1 MINKI
6 ISAVILTGLIFMLG
20 GCGDG
25 EAESAPPVA
34 NMRLL
39 SRMFESME
47 RGDYVSAGEQY
58 RKYELSTEEGISP
71 LWGVVIK
78 SNRVIQQVQ
87 KHLDAGDLDGA
98 LAVAREA
105 KLSDPLNMD
114 IDKLVSELEFL
125 TVLRDSVAG
134 VRSAGESTALD
145 ESLRRLSE
153 AIAKEP
159 QKTAPLKGLV
169 TDGVKRLAEMR
180 RRENRLRR
188 ADLLMEIYAAD
199 LASDKVLSTLQAQ
212 YEVEKRA
219 FADDSLPEAVEN
231 ELYKRG
237 N

>member
-169 TDGVKRLAEMR
+169 TDGVKRLVEMR

-219 FADDSLPEAVEN
+219 FADDPLPEAVEN

>member
-6 ISAVILTGLIFMLG
+6 ISAVILTGLIFTLG

-39 SRMFESME
+39 SRMFESMD

-87 KHLDAGDLDGA
+87 RHLDAGDLDGA
-98 LAVAREA
+98 LAAAREA

-219 FADDSLPEAVEN
+219 FADDPLPEAVEN

>member
-1 MINKI
+1 
-6 ISAVILTGLIFMLG
+6 MLG

-25 EAESAPPVA
+25 EADSAPPVA

-153 AIAKEP
+153 AIAQKP

-199 LASDKVLSTLQAQ
+199 LASEKVLSTLQAQ

-219 FADDSLPEAVEN
+219 FADDPLPEAVEN

>member
-1 MINKI
+1 M

-219 FADDSLPEAVEN
+219 FADDPLPEAVEN

>member
-87 KHLDAGDLDGA
+87 KHLDAGELDGA

-134 VRSAGESTALD
+134 VRSAVESTALD

-153 AIAKEP
+153 AIVKEP

-219 FADDSLPEAVEN
+219 FADDPLPEAVEN

>member
-1 MINKI
+1 M
-6 ISAVILTGLIFMLG
+6 
-20 GCGDG
+20 
-25 EAESAPPVA
+25 
-34 NMRLL
+34 
-39 SRMFESME
+39 
-47 RGDYVSAGEQY
+47 
-58 RKYELSTEEGISP
+58 
-71 LWGVVIK
+71 
-78 SNRVIQQVQ
+78 IQQVQ

-219 FADDSLPEAVEN
+219 FADDPLPEAVEN

>member
-219 FADDSLPEAVEN
+219 FADDPLPEAVEN

>member
-39 SRMFESME
+39 SRMFESMD

-98 LAVAREA
+98 LAAAREA

-219 FADDSLPEAVEN
+219 FADDPLPEAVEN

>member
-145 ESLRRLSE
+145 ESLRRFDIVYPAAGTDHSAVRLTIPE
-153 AIAKEP
+153 LEQAAQEFAGWVNIG
-159 QKTAPLKGLV
+159 KGWQEQ
-169 TDGVKRLAEMR
+169 G
-180 RRENRLRR
+180 
-188 ADLLMEIYAAD
+188 
-199 LASDKVLSTLQAQ
+199 
-212 YEVEKRA
+212 
-219 FADDSLPEAVEN
+219 
-231 ELYKRG
+231 
-237 N
+237 

>member
-145 ESLRRLSE
+145 ESLRRFE
-153 AIAKEP
+153 VVYPAAG
-159 QKTAPLKGLV
+159 TARSAV
-169 TDGVKRLAEMR
+169 
-180 RRENRLRR
+180 RLRVPE
-188 ADLLMEIYAAD
+188 LE
-199 LASDKVLSTLQAQ
+199 ASVDH
-212 YEVEKRA
+212 
-219 FADDSLPEAVEN
+219 FAGWINIGKGWGETPEN
-231 ELYKRG
+231 
-237 N
+237 

>member
-134 VRSAGESTALD
+134 VRSAGASTALD

-159 QKTAPLKGLV
+159 QKTAPVKGLV

-219 FADDSLPEAVEN
+219 FADDPLPEAVEN

>member
-39 SRMFESME
+39 SRMFESMD

-188 ADLLMEIYAAD
+188 ADLLMEIYASD
-199 LASDKVLSTLQAQ
+199 LASEKVLSTLQAQ

-219 FADDSLPEAVEN
+219 FADDPLPEAVEN

>member
-6 ISAVILTGLIFMLG
+6 ISAVILTGFIFMLG

-114 IDKLVSELEFL
+114 IDKLVS
-125 TVLRDSVAG
+125 AG
-134 VRSAGESTALD
+134 CALPES
-145 ESLRRLSE
+145 
-153 AIAKEP
+153 
-159 QKTAPLKGLV
+159 
-169 TDGVKRLAEMR
+169 
-180 RRENRLRR
+180 RLRWMR
-188 ADLLMEIYAAD
+188 ACA
-199 LASDKVLSTLQAQ
+199 
-212 YEVEKRA
+212 
-219 FADDSLPEAVEN
+219 
-231 ELYKRG
+231 G
-237 N
+237 

>member
-39 SRMFESME
+39 SRMFESMD

-219 FADDSLPEAVEN
+219 FADDPLPEAVEN

>member
-6 ISAVILTGLIFMLG
+6 ISAVILTGFIFMLG

-98 LAVAREA
+98 LAGAREA

-219 FADDSLPEAVEN
+219 FADDPLPEAVEN

>member
-25 EAESAPPVA
+25 ESESAPPVA

-169 TDGVKRLAEMR
+169 TDGVKRLVEMR

-219 FADDSLPEAVEN
+219 FADDPLPEAVEN

>member
-39 SRMFESME
+39 SRMFESMD

-188 ADLLMEIYAAD
+188 ADLLMEIYASD

-219 FADDSLPEAVEN
+219 FADDPLPEAVEN

>member
-180 RRENRLRR
+180 RSENRLRR

-219 FADDSLPEAVEN
+219 FADDPLPEAVEN